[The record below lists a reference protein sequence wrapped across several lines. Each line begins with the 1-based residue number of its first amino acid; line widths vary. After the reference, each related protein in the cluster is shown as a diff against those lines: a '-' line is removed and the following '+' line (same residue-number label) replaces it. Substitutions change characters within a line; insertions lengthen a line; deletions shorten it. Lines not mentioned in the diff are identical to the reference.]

1 MNSHSS
7 NPASARASSDQHFE
21 AGDGFIE
28 DSKLIDL
35 REVWAIVY
43 RSRVWIAAIMTMAI
57 ILGVIA
63 TLLMTPRYRADAAVQ
78 IDQEAVKVLGT
89 EQSESSAS
97 IQDAERFLKTQV
109 DVINSRALARA
120 VANELRLF
128 NGERFLQQMR
138 DNEEVEAT
146 SEVSLADAKRERVLK
161 ILQENLAVELPP
173 QSRVVRITFTS
184 PDPALAAKVAN
195 SYAENFIRLNLRRKF
210 DSSAYAREFLR
221 EQIAE
226 AQQRLARAERG
237 AIDYAREKRIID
249 ASAAATSSDRPIA
262 PRSLTTGTLVQLNQ
276 EQAEASA
283 KRIVA
288 EQRWNRVRATN
299 LLSVPEVVSNDAV
312 QTLLAQK
319 AILNAQLEEE
329 TQRRREDYPTVRQAR
344 ARVAELDQQ
353 INSIAA
359 SIRSTLRTEYE
370 VARTNEE
377 ALSNRVDELK
387 SSTFN
392 EQSESVRLSI
402 LRREADTFRQ
412 QYEFLLARYNQLN
425 AEAGVQANN
434 ISLIDQAITPIKP
447 SSPKI
452 LLNLFLA
459 LMLGGIVATIFCYV
473 RHTVFDTIRTPDDV
487 ARNLGVPLLG
497 VVPKPDN
504 IDNMNQE
511 LRDPKRPMSEAFSSL
526 RSTLSMI
533 TSHGLPKTLAF
544 TSTTAAEG
552 KSTACYATAVSLARI
567 GKRVLVVDLDL
578 RRPNQHN
585 QFGIKNTE
593 GMSEWL
599 SGNRQFA
606 DVLRKT
612 EVEHVDMITGG
623 TIPPNPAELLD
634 PGTIARL
641 LRDHSANYDV
651 ILVDSAPVLAIAD
664 AVSVANS
671 VEAVVYVIESGKN
684 LPKSVL
690 SSLNRLRDAQAHIA
704 GVLLTKFD
712 ASSSGYGNSYE
723 STYQYEYGH

>member
-299 LLSVPEVVSNDAV
+299 VLSVPEVVSNDAV

>member
-504 IDNMNQE
+504 IENMNQE

-585 QFGIKNTE
+585 QFDIKNTE